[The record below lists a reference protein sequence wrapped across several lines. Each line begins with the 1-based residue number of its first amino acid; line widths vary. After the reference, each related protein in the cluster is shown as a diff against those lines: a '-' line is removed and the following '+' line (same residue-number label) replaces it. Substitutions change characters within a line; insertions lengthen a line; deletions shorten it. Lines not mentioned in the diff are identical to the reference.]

1 MKYHLK
7 THKNINMPLKL
18 QVMLQI
24 VLIKRL
30 LFTRVLIRHEV
41 DESKYKLP
49 VYSENR

>member
-1 MKYHLK
+1 
-7 THKNINMPLKL
+7 MPLKL

-30 LFTRVLIRHEV
+30 LFTRVLIRHEM

-49 VYSENR
+49 VYSENRWSGLQVSNVFGY